1 MSAQERVYRVCFHYH
16 GRRRHRHPPC
26 PASTD
31 VLRARVRVFRIVVVG
46 HDDPRGR
53 HVHSSRRRGRPPYY
67 FIVILYTIRD
77 HPNFFALYLKIF
89 FPPPPSAIYT
99 IVDLGTPR
107 RRTYNRLSVV
117 MCDVCDSRMMK
128 GGAFGV

>member
-1 MSAQERVYRVCFHYH
+1 MYTFRYWYIMVWYYLIIIIIWYIVRVSAQERVYRVCFHYH

-31 VLRARVRVFRIVVVG
+31 VLRARVRMFRIVVVG

-67 FIVILYTIRD
+67 FIVILYIIRD
-77 HPNFFALYLKIF
+77 HPNFFSPYIWKFSFLP
-89 FPPPPSAIYT
+89 FPLRNIYH
-99 IVDLGTPR
+99 R
-107 RRTYNRLSVV
+107 RFRHT
-117 MCDVCDSRMMK
+117 
-128 GGAFGV
+128 A